1 MMLREVWAGKFDFKH
16 THHSARLPLVA
27 RSLLPASLPALQR
40 KLAGS
45 PFRHFFF
52 LLAVLAASADVGK
65 QRSRDRACRPLNS
78 LPL

>member
-16 THHSARLPLVA
+16 THHSARLPLIA
-27 RSLLPASLPALQR
+27 RSLLRASLPALQR

-45 PFRHFFF
+45 RSDISFF
-52 LLAVLAASADVGK
+52 LAVLAASADVGK